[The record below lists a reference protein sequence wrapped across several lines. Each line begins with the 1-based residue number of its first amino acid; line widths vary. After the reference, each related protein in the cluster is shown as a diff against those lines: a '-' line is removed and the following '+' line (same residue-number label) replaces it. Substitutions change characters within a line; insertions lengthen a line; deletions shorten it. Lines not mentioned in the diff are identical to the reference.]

1 MTYKEFKDLMKTE
14 RLQESELVRYY
25 LREAGK
31 HQKYMKTLKKH
42 NSPSETIEIQNN
54 KKIECLWQA
63 LFIAIDEKKQGW
75 RYVEDGEKVK
85 PMLLQQL
92 EDIRETEYLRRAAQ

>member
-1 MTYKEFKDLMKTE
+1 MTYKEFVEIMQIEELE
-14 RLQESELVRYY
+14 ESELVQYY

-31 HQKYMKTLKKH
+31 HQKYIKTLKKH
-42 NSPSETIEIQNN
+42 NSPSEAIQIQEDE
-54 KKIECLWQA
+54 KIKCLWQA

-92 EDIRETEYLRRAAQ
+92 EDIRETEHLRRKAQ

>member
-1 MTYKEFKDLMKTE
+1 MNYKEFMEIMQVEELE
-14 RLQESELVRYY
+14 ESELVRYY

-31 HQKYMKTLKKH
+31 HQKYIKTLKKH
-42 NSPSETIEIQNN
+42 NSPSKVIQIQEDE
-54 KKIECLWQA
+54 KIKCLWQA

-92 EDIRETEYLRRAAQ
+92 EDIRETEHLRRKEQ